1 MCLRT
6 KTLIIHPLKH
16 LAFWGA
22 FFSCL
27 LCIFGILKSI
37 CSVLCVSPPGPE
49 YVMDASSTICYAT
62 YSKCFAGSTCSG
74 CIRPANQP
82 VGLSLRSPVALR
94 LARRVEREA
103 PIKKKV
109 YSKHFPKNNL
119 AIHPLLVKLEKNCSW
134 INTSNHVSA
143 SLQII
148 ELKVKQLHPCR
159 NYSSATQ
166 ELLKSK

>member
-1 MCLRT
+1 
-6 KTLIIHPLKH
+6 
-16 LAFWGA
+16 
-22 FFSCL
+22 
-27 LCIFGILKSI
+27 
-37 CSVLCVSPPGPE
+37 
-49 YVMDASSTICYAT
+49 MDASSTICYAT

-74 CIRPANQP
+74 CTRPANQP
-82 VGLSLRSPVALR
+82 ARLSLRSPVCAALG
-94 LARRVEREA
+94 LFFNGRET

-109 YSKHFPKNNL
+109 YSLHFPKNNL

-143 SLQII
+143 PLQVI